1 MRIVLGTHSFDNV
14 AGSETYLLTAAEH
27 LQRLGHDVTVHA
39 LETGPVADLATG
51 RGIPVASGDE
61 GLPDT
66 CDVALTQDAGMAHAL
81 AERYPDT
88 PQVLVAHSEL
98 HDVQLPAMVPGVPTA
113 VVVMSERV
121 ARRIEALDPAYPVV
135 RLRQPVDTERFVP
148 LGSPRERPRSALL
161 LSHYQQAQHRRVLEE
176 AWAPLGIEIRIAG
189 VRGTTVLD
197 PFAEIADADIVVG
210 KGRAILDAMACGR
223 PAYLYDDFGTDG
235 WVTAD
240 THPAMEA
247 DGFAGQSRPRLA
259 DRDVLRRDLEAYDPA
274 MGVVNRELVL
284 HHHKARNHAHELVR
298 LFRSLAPDAAP
309 TSTPDGELARNV
321 RLRWA
326 ADRELGNLRSGYGD
340 LHDRVW
346 EAEQRAEAAEAR
358 AAAAEAQAQERLR
371 AADERAAATLEAAAT
386 ERERASAEHA
396 RLQAVLS
403 QRRVQLGIAAG
414 RAADRLRRAGRP

>member
-1 MRIVLGTHSFDNV
+1 MRIVLGTHSFANV
-14 AGSETYLLTAAEH
+14 AGSETYLLTAAEQ

-39 LETGPVADLATG
+39 VETGPVADLATN
-51 RGIPVASGDE
+51 RGIPVAAGED
-61 GLPDT
+61 GLPDA
-66 CDVALTQDAGMAHAL
+66 CDVALTQDAGMAYAL
-81 AERYPDT
+81 AERYPAA

-98 HDVQLPAMVPGVPTA
+98 HDVQLPPMVPGVQTA

-121 ARRIEALDPAYPVV
+121 ARRIEALDADLPVV

-148 LGSPRERPRSALL
+148 VGSPRERPRRALL
-161 LSHYQQAQHRRVLEE
+161 LSHYQQEQHRRVLED
-176 AWAPLGIEIRIAG
+176 AWAPLGIELRIAG
-189 VRGTTVLD
+189 ARGTTVLD

-259 DRDVLRRDLEAYDPA
+259 DAGLLRRDLEAYDPA

-284 HHHKARNHAHELVR
+284 HHHKARNHAHDLVR

-326 ADRELGNLRSGYGD
+326 ADRELGHLRAGYGD

-346 EAEQRAEAAEAR
+346 DAEQRADAAQARADAAEGCARDLVAAAQAR
-358 AAAAEAQAQERLR
+358 ADAEGRRADAAQDRLDR
-371 AADERAAATLEAAAT
+371 VLE
-386 ERERASAEHA
+386 
-396 RLQAVLS
+396 
-403 QRRVQLGIAAG
+403 QRRVRVGLAAG
-414 RAADRLRRAGRP
+414 RAADRLRRRVRP